1 VFGSYARGDFG
12 RKSDLGLL
20 VLLRRLAPDE
30 RWVAH
35 RLHGT
40 ENRLGIIRPLVLDLA
55 RGVAFIQAEQVLPV
69 RDALDEVGAVYD
81 VIPVW
86 REV

>member
-1 VFGSYARGDFG
+1 MRYASADAFRTALEQ
-12 RKSDLGLL
+12 RLL
-20 VLLRRLAPDE
+20 TSE
-30 RWVAH
+30 R
-35 RLHGT
+35 T
-40 ENRLGIIRPLVLDLA
+40 ENRLGTFRPFVLDLA

-81 VIPVW
+81 VIPVR